1 VPVYAPL
8 ATNAP
13 SQVGDMLI
21 YVVVINAVRTPGN
34 QHHEEDRVGGARK
47 SGFWQSFL
55 WVLPLLSTR
64 EQKGA
69 ALALDELRQSE
80 MMNHLL
86 DALDKREDIGHYGRL
101 TFAMVA
107 HHFLDREELVA
118 WLAKD
123 GDTDENG
130 ARALVQQAEER
141 GYNPPKRERI
151 LEWQEQQDF
160 PICPNSDDP
169 DACNVYR
176 ELNLPDEV
184 FENIQEYQEK
194 RQAADA

>member
-1 VPVYAPL
+1 LEIGFL
-8 ATNAP
+8 AVVF
-13 SQVGDMLI
+13 VGIAFTLNERD
-21 YVVVINAVRTPGN
+21 
-34 QHHEEDRVGGARK
+34 
-47 SGFWQSFL
+47 
-55 WVLPLLSTR
+55 
-64 EQKGA
+64 QKGA

-86 DALDKREDIGHYGRL
+86 DALDKGEDIGHYGRL

-160 PICPNSDDP
+160 PICPNPDDP